1 METQQSQTSSLV
13 ARHDNRQLL
22 DVFARKFRWF
32 IILILS
38 IADIAQQLINNL
50 LSISLVWRLIVHCA
64 ILQVAIWQEFKIVSI
79 LFTMVMDHYI
89 FFAFPDDNLSSN
101 AFIIR

>member
-1 METQQSQTSSLV
+1 M

-38 IADIAQQLINNL
+38 TAEIAAQLINNL
-50 LSISLVWRLIVHCA
+50 LSISFVWRLIVYCA
-64 ILQVAIWQEFKIVSI
+64 ILQVAIWQELKSFRFY
-79 LFTMVMDHYI
+79 LQCYNDHGSQYI
-89 FFAFPDDNLSSN
+89 
-101 AFIIR
+101 